1 MFAVKKIILTAIYLG
16 ALTPFVSMAAQLPS
30 IVTLSDHVKHVVAV
44 DLEQGLFTLLS
55 HDQGELTLVKTLPTS
70 IGKAGYD
77 KFYEGDKK
85 TPIGIYRITGYKP
98 EHTLAARYGIGAFP
112 LDYPN
117 AWDKRRQRTGSG
129 IWIHGMDKQLAD
141 RPKRDSDGCVV
152 LTNDNLSTMFSVLL
166 DKSTP
171 VILAENT
178 PLDTLI
184 DQDNQ
189 ANTFIQR
196 FDNWVATWE
205 SRDVESYLTF
215 YAPEFANEGKSLEQW
230 QRHKRRVNKQKTFI
244 TIETSKLS
252 VFDYP
257 DQANLRLV
265 EFWQD
270 YKSNNYS
277 GAAWKQQFW
286 RLIDGQWQIVYEDT
300 YW

>member
-1 MFAVKKIILTAIYLG
+1 MLNFKRMILSALSVLMVAPVVTAELKHP
-16 ALTPFVSMAAQLPS
+16 T

-44 DLEQGLFTLLS
+44 DLDQGVFTLLS
-55 HDQGELTLVKTLPTS
+55 HEDGELALVKSIPTS

-98 EHTLAARYGIGAFP
+98 EETLAARYGIGAFP
-112 LDYPN
+112 LNYPN
-117 AWDKRRQRTGSG
+117 AWDKHRKRTGSG
-129 IWIHGMDKQLAD
+129 IWIHGMDKKLSN

-152 LTNDNLSTMFSVLL
+152 LTNNNLSDLFDVLL

-171 VILAENT
+171 VILAENA
-178 PLDTLI
+178 PLTSLLKDT
-184 DQDNQ
+184 DRE
-189 ANTFIQR
+189 AFVER
-196 FDNWVATWE
+196 FNSWVETWE
-205 SRDVESYLTF
+205 SRDVEAYLDF
-215 YAPEFANEGKSLEQW
+215 YAEDFSNEGKNLTQW

-244 TIETSKLS
+244 DISASKLS

-257 DQANLRLV
+257 DQRNLRLV

-270 YKSNNYS
+270 YKSNNYT

-286 RLIDGQWQIVYEDT
+286 RLNDGQWQIVFEDT